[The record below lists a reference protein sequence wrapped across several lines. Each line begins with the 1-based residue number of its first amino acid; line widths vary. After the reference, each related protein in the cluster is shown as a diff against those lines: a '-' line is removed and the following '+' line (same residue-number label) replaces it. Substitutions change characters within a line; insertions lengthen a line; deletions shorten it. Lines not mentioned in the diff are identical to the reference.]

1 MESLYV
7 AAALPLKPLSS
18 HAPSGTMSWYSS
30 AMMRT
35 GSPPCLRFPAHP
47 GRQPGLSPLVRF
59 TSGDVDWASTSTRHV
74 KQAIAKGIEVIEHD
88 LVLNS
93 NVAILH
99 FVEPRSEMP
108 EDRSGIHALVDS
120 QERHADA
127 RQVVRRKRPET
138 PVGISIF
145 GTYPG
150 MKHER
155 PEARDSED
163 TLGEDVLAECDDEVG
178 LRCLD
183 E

>member
-59 TSGDVDWASTSTRHV
+59 TSGYVDSARTSTRHV
-74 KQAIAKGIEVIEHD
+74 KHAIAPGIEVIEHD
-88 LVLNS
+88 LVLKW

-99 FVEPRSEMP
+99 FVGPRFAMW
-108 EDRSGIHALVDS
+108 EDRCGINGLVDS
-120 QERHADA
+120 QERHAEA
-127 RQVVRRKRPET
+127 RQVVR
-138 PVGISIF
+138 
-145 GTYPG
+145 
-150 MKHER
+150 
-155 PEARDSED
+155 
-163 TLGEDVLAECDDEVG
+163 
-178 LRCLD
+178 
-183 E
+183 